1 MRCSQGHEN
10 PEGSAFC
17 DECGERLDTSS
28 AAAQPAV
35 AVAPTPD
42 ATIPASVPSAATA
55 PASTVKLVVVA
66 DNFVYEVPDN
76 KPEILI
82 GREDPLSDIYPDL
95 DLTEHGGE
103 EGGVSRMHAKLLNSG
118 GQWSLE
124 DQNSTNST
132 FLNRQKLTAKTPTPV
147 KDGDEIRLGKV
158 ALRFQTA

>member
-28 AAAQPAV
+28 AAQPAV
-35 AVAPTPD
+35 AVAS
-42 ATIPASVPSAATA
+42 APSAAADAGTGAGTA
-55 PASTVKLVVVA
+55 AASGAKLVVVS
-66 DNFVYEVPDN
+66 DNFVFEVPD
-76 KPEILI
+76 KPEVLI

-103 EGGVSRMHAKLLNSG
+103 EGGVSRMHAKLLNTG

-124 DQNSTNST
+124 DENSTNST
-132 FLNRQKLTAKTPTPV
+132 FLNRQKLTAKTPAPV

-158 ALRFQTA
+158 ALRFQNA

>member
-17 DECGERLDTSS
+17 DECGERLDSSS

-35 AVAPTPD
+35 AVAPAPSNMG
-42 ATIPASVPSAATA
+42 ASAGTGADSTA
-55 PASTVKLVVVA
+55 KLIVVA
-66 DNFVYEVPDN
+66 DNFIFDVPN
-76 KPEILI
+76 KPEVLI

-124 DQNSTNST
+124 DENSTNST
-132 FLNRQKLTAKTPTPV
+132 FLNRQKLAAKTPTPV

-158 ALRFQTA
+158 ALRFQNA

>member
-17 DECGERLDTSS
+17 DECGERLDTSN

-35 AVAPTPD
+35 AVAS
-42 ATIPASVPSAATA
+42 APSDMGANAGAGAGAGTAA
-55 PASTVKLVVVA
+55 KLVVVA
-66 DNFVYEVPDN
+66 DNFTFEVPN
-76 KPEILI
+76 KPEVLI

-103 EGGVSRMHAKLLNSG
+103 EGGVSRMHAKLLNNG

-124 DQNSTNST
+124 DENSTNST

-158 ALRFQTA
+158 ALRFQSA

>member
-35 AVAPTPD
+35 AVAPAPD
-42 ATIPASVPSAATA
+42 MG
-55 PASTVKLVVVA
+55 ASTGAGAGTATTAKLVVVA
-66 DNFVYEVPDN
+66 DSFTFEVPN
-76 KPEILI
+76 KPEVLI

-103 EGGVSRMHAKLLNSG
+103 EGGVSRMHAKLLNNG

-124 DQNSTNST
+124 DENSTNST
-132 FLNRQKLTAKTPTPV
+132 FLNRQKLNAKTPTPV

-158 ALRFQTA
+158 ALRFQSA

>member
-28 AAAQPAV
+28 AAQPAV
-35 AVAPTPD
+35 AVAS
-42 ATIPASVPSAATA
+42 APSAAPDA
-55 PASTVKLVVVA
+55 GASAGAASASGAKLVIVS
-66 DNFVYEVPDN
+66 DNFVFEVPD
-76 KPEILI
+76 KPEVLI

-103 EGGVSRMHAKLLNSG
+103 EGGVSRMHAKLLNAG

-124 DQNSTNST
+124 DENSTNST

-158 ALRFQTA
+158 ALRFQNA

>member
-28 AAAQPAV
+28 AAAQPDV
-35 AVAPTPD
+35 AVAP
-42 ATIPASVPSAATA
+42 APSNMGANAGAGGGTSAGTAA
-55 PASTVKLVVVA
+55 KLIVVA
-66 DNFVYEVPDN
+66 DNFVFDVPN
-76 KPEILI
+76 KPEVLL

-103 EGGVSRMHAKLLNSG
+103 EGGVSRMHAKLLNNG

-124 DQNSTNST
+124 DENSTNST

-158 ALRFQTA
+158 ALRFQSA

>member
-28 AAAQPAV
+28 AGQPAV
-35 AVAPTPD
+35 AVAAAQP
-42 ATIPASVPSAATA
+42 AATA
-55 PASTVKLVVVA
+55 PATTAKLIVVA
-66 DNFVYEVPDN
+66 DNYVFDVPN
-76 KPEILI
+76 KPEVLI

-103 EGGVSRMHAKLLNSG
+103 EGGVSRMHAKLLNNG

-124 DQNSTNST
+124 DENSTNST
-132 FLNRQKLTAKTPTPV
+132 FLNRQKLAAKTPTPV

-158 ALRFQTA
+158 ALRFQSA

>member
-35 AVAPTPD
+35 AVAP
-42 ATIPASVPSAATA
+42 APSSMG
-55 PASTVKLVVVA
+55 ASTGAGTGTGADTAAKLIVVA
-66 DNFVYEVPDN
+66 DNYVFEVPN
-76 KPEILI
+76 KSEVLI

-103 EGGVSRMHAKLLNSG
+103 EGGVSRMHAKLLNNG

-124 DQNSTNST
+124 DENSTNST
-132 FLNRQKLTAKTPTPV
+132 FLNRQKLNAKTPTPV

-158 ALRFQTA
+158 ALRFQNA